1 MQEYVGERLP
11 DAQAAGE
18 GRGDQTEDLN
28 DVVKF
33 GSRIS
38 DKAYESLKKKHAGA
52 DEDEE
57 LDARRNKTAPVEVI
71 AASTERRAHRC
82 SVRRRNALVKV
93 TEAPFSIPQ
102 FNFFRANY
110 NSEAARSANMKMP
123 KRLMEP
129 RRPPIF

>member
-18 GRGDQTEDLN
+18 GRADQTEGLN
-28 DVVKF
+28 HVVKLS
-33 GSRIS
+33 SRIG

-52 DEDEE
+52 DEHQE
-57 LDARRNKTAPVEVI
+57 LRARRNKPTPVEVI

-93 TEAPFSIPQ
+93 TEARFSIPQ
-102 FNFFRANY
+102 FNFFRA
-110 NSEAARSANMKMP
+110 K
-123 KRLMEP
+123 
-129 RRPPIF
+129 